1 MNSFT
6 LFSIKIL
13 ILKNVPGF
21 PNTGRDTQI
30 TSRGEVKIYLFFN
43 MGVGAV
49 CGGGDIFNYLQLSLT
64 YQEWTK
70 YFFLV

>member
-30 TSRGEVKIYLFFN
+30 TSRGEVKIYLFY
-43 MGVGAV
+43 MGVGPV
-49 CGGGDIFNYLQLSLT
+49 FGGMIF
-64 YQEWTK
+64 
-70 YFFLV
+70 